1 MNIVS
6 VTEGKILG
14 RILRTYKVVIHSYM
28 KYGTLC
34 RLWTEDEYGN
44 YLSGD
49 KSDRT
54 CHEDDDYTYYTPPTT
69 FYVIAHVPFSLEED
83 KKRGPY
89 HNDICLTIQG
99 TLNDWDFY
107 EASTPC

>member
-6 VTEGKILG
+6 VTEA
-14 RILRTYKVVIHSYM
+14 YKVVIHSYM
-28 KYGTLC
+28 ELTTC

-49 KSDRT
+49 KSDRP
-54 CHEDDDYTYYTPPTT
+54 CLEDEDYTYYTPPTT
-69 FYVIAHVPFSLEED
+69 FYVIAHVPYSFEED